1 MADAAPARGVPPP
14 PPATALPPPAP
25 QPPPESPPLIV
36 LVGLQGAGKSTF
48 AAALQGRAGAGGG
61 GTLRWTRV
69 CQDVIAGPGRRG
81 TRAQCVAAAAA
92 ALRRGEGV
100 IIDRTNVTA
109 EQRFDFLAAA
119 RAAGAP
125 AHCVFLDLPAAACAA
140 RAAGRAAHE
149 GGVQGPGA
157 RRIVGMAARA
167 LAAEPGPPSAREGF
181 ASVLICRS
189 DADAAAAVEAW
200 AAWRGAGGS
209 GADPA
214 AEFARARPGAGAR
227 AHTLEAA
234 WRRGGAASSAVAAA
248 AAPPRPQ
255 RAATPPAPPLQQ
267 QRQRPRRQANAFDV
281 LMAGAALERG
291 RAAGP
296 APAPPRHLAA
306 ASPTAAAAAPRSR
319 HTFPRTPA
327 VNALATIADR
337 PEAAAGSA
345 AVLSADDRC
354 VLLLDA
360 YPKARAHALVVA
372 RVPHLAGPLDLTAAD
387 APLVRHMAAV
397 GRAWAAARVDAPDGF
412 RLGFHAC
419 PSMRRLH
426 LHVVSRDLDAPALKM
441 RHHWNSFT
449 LPEFFLDAERVLAAL
464 EGPAGAL
471 AYDPAA
477 AKAAVHAAPPRCHRC
492 GAVLPSI
499 PALKAHVGAC
509 AAPLPPLG

>member
-1 MADAAPARGVPPP
+1 MADAAPAREAAAPPPPAPPP
-14 PPATALPPPAP
+14 PP
-25 QPPPESPPLIV
+25 PPPESPPLLV

-48 AAALQGRAGAGGG
+48 AAALQARAGAGGSG
-61 GTLRWTRV
+61 APRWARV

-100 IIDRTNVTA
+100 VIDRTNVTA
-109 EQRFDFLAAA
+109 EQRADFLAAA

-181 ASVLICRS
+181 SSVLICRS

-200 AAWRGAGGS
+200 AAWRGGGGG

-214 AEFARARPGAGAR
+214 AAFVAARPGAGAR
-227 AHTLEAA
+227 ARTLEAA
-234 WRRGGAASSAVAAA
+234 WRRGGTAAAPAAA
-248 AAPPRPQ
+248 AARPQ
-255 RAATPPAPPLQQ
+255 RAATPPAPPPPRQ
-267 QRQRPRRQANAFDV
+267 QRRPRRQANAFDV

-296 APAPPRHLAA
+296 APAPPLRPAA
-306 ASPTAAAAAPRSR
+306 ASPTAAPRSR
-319 HTFPRTPA
+319 HTFPRPPA
-327 VNALATIADR
+327 VNALAAIADR
-337 PEAAAGSA
+337 PEAAAGGA
-345 AVLSADDRC
+345 AVVSADDRC

-372 RVPHLAGPLDLTAAD
+372 RAPCLGGPLDLAAAD

-397 GRAWAAARVDAPDGF
+397 GRAWAAARADAPDGF
-412 RLGFHAC
+412 RLGFHAA

-426 LHVVSRDLDAPALKM
+426 LHVVSRDLDAPALKT

-449 LPEFFLDAERVLAAL
+449 LPEFFLDVGAVLAAL
-464 EGPAGAL
+464 EGPTGAL

-477 AKAAVHAAPPRCHRC
+477 AEAAARAAPLRCHRC
-492 GAVLPSI
+492 GAGAASM

-509 AAPLPPLG
+509 AAPLRPLG